1 MVTIHEAGFQTV
13 AIFMQNGELEKK
25 EPAKNAVSD
34 NVEDSSNKVEIIALN
49 LLLMT
54 VGKTFYIENEYS
66 ISFSYLLPYSLF
78 KVIVYVSDLWFIVQI
93 KF

>member
-25 EPAKNAVSD
+25 EPATNAVSD
-34 NVEDSSNKVEIIALN
+34 NVEDSSNKVQIMNLN

-54 VGKTFYIENEYS
+54 VGKTFSIENECR
-66 ISFSYLLPYSLF
+66 
-78 KVIVYVSDLWFIVQI
+78 VQ
-93 KF
+93 